1 MYMIVLKLQVLMI
14 NQNLCKSLARINGN
28 EILIRIW
35 NNPDTL
41 MYYILDIEHNKE
53 YITQKTLK

>member
-1 MYMIVLKLQVLMI
+1 MI

-41 MYYILDIEHNKE
+41 MYDILDTEHIQ
-53 YITQKTLK
+53 YIIHDSFKTTSSHDQSKSM

>member
-1 MYMIVLKLQVLMI
+1 MI

-41 MYYILDIEHNKE
+41 MYDILDTEHNKE
-53 YITQKTLK
+53 YITQKKLK